1 VAKSRAWLPTAL
13 DVNYA
18 VFRIEARMSPLA
30 RFRQVAACTALA
42 FVFCSAVAEPPKPVV
57 LAANVPAVIAH
68 SALLD
73 VEATAK
79 AEVLQISLRRVADK
93 SLVNTDDITV
103 AVDGKNEP
111 VTHERGTIYEVAV
124 NDLRGEGV
132 KDVDVT
138 VAHDGIREILSGK
151 VSLAEAPAGS
161 LLRDHKQVA
170 WWVLNIVIVLIA
182 AMAFSR
188 KKPAS
193 AEKEEEE
200 ES

>member
-1 VAKSRAWLPTAL
+1 
-13 DVNYA
+13 
-18 VFRIEARMSPLA
+18 MSPLA
-30 RFRQVAACTALA
+30 RFRQAAACSALA
-42 FVFCSAVAEPPKPVV
+42 LVFGSAAAEPPKPIE
-57 LAANVPAVIAH
+57 LAVNVPAVIAH

-73 VEATAK
+73 VEATVK
-79 AEVLQISLRRVADK
+79 ADVLQISIRRVADK
-93 SLVNTDDITV
+93 SLVNSGDITV
-103 AVDGKNEP
+103 AIDGKNEP

-161 LLRDHKQVA
+161 LLGDHKQVA
-170 WWVLNIVIVLIA
+170 WWVLNIVIVVIA
-182 AMAFSR
+182 VSVFSR
-188 KKPAS
+188 KKAA
-193 AEKEEEE
+193 AEEKDEE

>member
-1 VAKSRAWLPTAL
+1 
-13 DVNYA
+13 
-18 VFRIEARMSPLA
+18 MSPLA
-30 RFRQVAACTALA
+30 RFRQVAACSALA
-42 FVFCSAVAEPPKPVV
+42 LVFRTAAAEPPKPIE
-57 LAANVPAVIAH
+57 LAVNVPAVIAH

-79 AEVLQISLRRVADK
+79 ADVLQISVRRVADK

-103 AVDGKNEP
+103 AIDGKNEP
-111 VTHERGTIYEVAV
+111 VSHERGTVYELAV

-132 KDVDVT
+132 KDIDVT

-151 VSLAEAPAGS
+151 VSLAEASGGS
-161 LLRDHKQVA
+161 LLGDHKQVA

-188 KKPAS
+188 KKPA
-193 AEKEEEE
+193 AEEKEDEE

>member
-1 VAKSRAWLPTAL
+1 
-13 DVNYA
+13 
-18 VFRIEARMSPLA
+18 MSPLA
-30 RFRQVAACTALA
+30 RFRQVAACSALA
-42 FVFCSAVAEPPKPVV
+42 LVFCSAAAEPPKPVE

-79 AEVLQISLRRVADK
+79 GDVLQISIRRVSDK
-93 SLVNTDDITV
+93 TLVNTDDLTI
-103 AVDGKNEP
+103 AIDGKNEP
-111 VTHERGTIYEVAV
+111 FTHEKGTVYELAV
-124 NDLRGEGV
+124 NDLRGDGV

-151 VSLAEAPAGS
+151 ASVAEPPTES

-170 WWVLNIVIVLIA
+170 WWVLNIVIILIA

-188 KKPAS
+188 KKS
-193 AEKEEEE
+193 AKDEEEDEKEEEE
-200 ES
+200 S